1 MSLADTQCDPSL
13 SATYPCRYRKKQLQ
27 HIADRFVIVTI
38 FLPMKNSIGE
48 SWSYL
53 ILFVAPVIAS
63 VVFLYFKLPETKNK
77 TPIEVDEAAAKLPKI
92 FFLKPRVVAD
102 VTSIKL

>member
-1 MSLADTQCDPSL
+1 MKIYFS
-13 SATYPCRYRKKQLQ
+13 
-27 HIADRFVIVTI
+27 RFVIVTI
-38 FLPMKNSIGE
+38 FLPMKNGIGE

-53 ILFVAPVIAS
+53 ILFVAPVVAS

-77 TPIEVDEAAAKLPKI
+77 TPTEVDEAAAKLPKI
-92 FFLKPRVVAD
+92 FSRKSKELLN